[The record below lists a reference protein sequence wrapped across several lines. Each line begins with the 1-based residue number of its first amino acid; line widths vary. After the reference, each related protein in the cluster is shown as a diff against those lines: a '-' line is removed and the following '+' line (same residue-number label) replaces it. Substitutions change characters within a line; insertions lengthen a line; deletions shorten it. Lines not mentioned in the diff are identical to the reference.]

1 MIKIMVGGQLDKAK
15 VLDEIKKYPCEGI
28 SAEIKSDFEAAIA
41 VKNGQA
47 DYYFGSCATG
57 AGGSLAGAIA
67 ILGYDKCAT
76 VSMPGISPNYDKIED
91 YIKLGKKAFG
101 FTNNHIEIAV
111 SYLLKAINKNS

>member
-15 VLDEIKKYPCEGI
+15 VLEEIKKYPSEGI

-41 VKNGQA
+41 VKNGEA

-67 ILGYDKCAT
+67 MLGYDKCTT
-76 VSMPGISPNYDKIED
+76 VSMPGISPDYNKIENYVKD
-91 YIKLGKKAFG
+91 GKKAFG
-101 FTNNHIEIAV
+101 FTNNHIETAV
-111 SYLLKAINKNS
+111 SYLLKAIIDNL